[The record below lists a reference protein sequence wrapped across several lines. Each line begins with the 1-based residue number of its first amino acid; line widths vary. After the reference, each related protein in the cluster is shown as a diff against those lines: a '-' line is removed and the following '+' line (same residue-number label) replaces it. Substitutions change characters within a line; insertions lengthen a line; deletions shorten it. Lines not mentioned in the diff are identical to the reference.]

1 MLNGRDQTLDASWT
15 LLGRHPPTPGEARK
29 ANCVHYRNP
38 EGQPQTAVSPAKA
51 AAVKAEIEQSIASV
65 SPRPV
70 KASKKPTTTT
80 RKAQVAKATSTRKVD
95 PKAEAKA
102 LAGGEYRK
110 AGMAWRPIS
119 VKLNG
124 AGITTP
130 TGGTWYGTSLRKSAL
145 DRGAGA
151 APAK

>member
-1 MLNGRDQTLDASWT
+1 MSTTATPKAS
-15 LLGRHPPTPGEARK
+15 RK
-29 ANCVHYRNP
+29 PR
-38 EGQPQTAVSPAKA
+38 VSPAKA

-95 PKAEAKA
+95 PKAEAKV
-102 LAGGEYRK
+102 LAAVAKYRK
-110 AGMAWRPIS
+110 AGMAWWPIS

-130 TGGTWYGTSLRKSAL
+130 TGGTWYGTSLRKFAL
-145 DRGAGA
+145 DRGVGA